1 MPKHI
6 FLEGPPESRSYTSI
20 GQRGPKPNLP
30 SRSRVPHAQTLRNQ
44 FEAIRTAWELRQRE
58 RQALS
63 LPARQG
69 CYIEVRGR
77 AGFDLVHKSLED
89 IGQGIRLL
97 QAHPDGDP
105 PRAVIY
111 VPDGKQGVFL
121 EKLRQYEE
129 EETAKKG
136 EPKNKNL
143 IEGIEDIRLAVLESL
158 WNDPRDLLPGA
169 EPKWVEVW
177 LNVDREEASRDQ
189 QIEEFRALL
198 DRLGLP
204 APADE
209 ALHFPE
215 RSILLVLGNEGV
227 LTSLIESSDLV
238 AEFRLAKETARFFL
252 ELPPADQAEW
262 VSELLIRVRVTANGS
277 VGVCVLDTGTNHGHA
292 LLAPVISGAEVHTV
306 DVRWGTDD
314 GDGHG
319 TLMSGLAAYGDL
331 RDALE
336 ARGPVIL
343 AHRVESVKILPP
355 HGFDPNPKHLWG
367 DMTKRG
373 AAHAEIASPDR
384 KRVFSL
390 AVTATDDRDRGKP
403 SSWSGAVDQIA
414 SDPERRRLV
423 IVASGNADIT
433 HWGSY
438 PDSNLTDQVHDP
450 GQAWNALTVGAY
462 TAKSELT
469 DPALRAYR
477 PLAPSD
483 GLSPFST
490 TSATWD
496 QKKWPIKP
504 EIVMEG
510 GNLVKDSDGL
520 VSQCDDLSLIST
532 HFKPTERQFTSANM
546 TSAATALA
554 ARMAAQIQAAYPD
567 AWPETIRALM
577 VHSAEWTDTMRSQ
590 FAPGGSKQEL
600 RRLLR
605 ICGYGVP
612 RTDRA
617 IEYARNTVSLVSQ
630 QSLQPF
636 DRKEGGG
643 YRSKEMHFY
652 ELPWPTAVLQQLP
665 ADLDIQM
672 RVTLSYF
679 IEPSPG
685 EIGWKDRYR
694 YQSHALRFDINS
706 PTESRDT
713 FIARVNAEARDDE
726 EETSYDSGSDRWRF
740 GKKTRD
746 VGSVHS
752 DLWEGSAA
760 DIAACKL
767 VAVYPVIGWWR
778 ERPQLQRWDSSTRYS
793 LVVSLHSPAQSVDLY
808 TPVAIQLGI
817 QIPT

>member
-1 MPKHI
+1 MS
-6 FLEGPPESRSYTSI
+6 LE
-20 GQRGPKPNLP
+20 N
-30 SRSRVPHAQTLRNQ
+30 
-44 FEAIRTAWELRQRE
+44 LRQ
-58 RQALS
+58 
-63 LPARQG
+63 
-69 CYIEVRGR
+69 
-77 AGFDLVHKSLED
+77 D
-89 IGQGIRLL
+89 IRLL
-97 QAHPDGDP
+97 QAHPDEEP

-111 VPDGKQGVFL
+111 VPDGKQGVLL

-143 IEGIEDIRLAVLESL
+143 IEGIEEIRLAVLESL
-158 WNDPRDLLPGA
+158 WNDPRELLPGA
-169 EPKWVEVW
+169 DAAWVEVW
-177 LNVDREEASRDQ
+177 LNVDREAASRDQ

-204 APADE
+204 ARAGE

-215 RSILLVLGNEGV
+215 RSVLLVFGNESA
-227 LTSLIESSDLV
+227 LTNLVESSDLV
-238 AEFRLAKETARFFL
+238 AEFRLAKETSRFFL
-252 ELPPADQAEW
+252 ELAPADQAEW
-262 VSELLIRVRVTANGS
+262 ARELLSRVRVTANGS

-306 DVRWGTDD
+306 DARWGADD
-314 GDGHG
+314 RDGHG
-319 TLMSGLAAYGDL
+319 TLMGGLAAYGDL

-336 ARGPVIL
+336 AKGPVIL

-355 HGFDPNPKHLWG
+355 YGFDPNPKHLWG

-373 AAHAEIASPDR
+373 AALAEIAAPDR
-384 KRVFSL
+384 RRVFSL

-414 SDPERRRLV
+414 SDPERPRLV
-423 IVASGNADIT
+423 IVASGNADCS
-433 HWGSY
+433 HWGRY

-462 TAKSELT
+462 TSKSQLT
-469 DPALRAYR
+469 DPTLRDYR
-477 PLAPSD
+477 PLAPGD

-496 QKKWPIKP
+496 GKKWPIKP

-510 GNLVKDSDGL
+510 GNLAIDSAGL
-520 VSQCDDLSLIST
+520 ASECDDLSLVST
-532 HFKPTERQFTSANM
+532 HFKPAERQFTAANM

-577 VHSAEWTDTMRSQ
+577 VHSAEWTDRMRSQ
-590 FAPGGSKQEL
+590 FAPQGSKQEL

-652 ELPWPTAVLQQLP
+652 ELPWPTAALQQLP

-706 PTESRDT
+706 PTEARDT
-713 FIARVNAEARDDE
+713 FIARINAESRDDDE
-726 EETSYDSGSDRWRF
+726 EASYDAGSDRWRF

-752 DLWEGSAA
+752 DVWKGSAA

-778 ERPQLQRWDSSTRYS
+778 ERPQLQRWNSSTRYS
-793 LVVSLHSPAQSVDLY
+793 LVVSLHSPAQGVDLY

-817 QIPT
+817 PIPT